1 MPLPRALG
9 SSHGGWPYNSTLAW
23 LGAMSQLHLHPS
35 QIKPEARAETHSS
48 SKPMARWWRT
58 RRRQRRAWWA
68 TWKLLI
74 LHPLSTAAG
83 SASNIW
89 RLLALSVAVL
99 AWGSWLLCLPSRQ
112 KSGIRQASRRRP
124 YAWGHG
130 PGDSFWP
137 VLLSGLLSFFWA
149 PCCCGCSPTPL
160 LRLNNPGWPLL
171 RVSQDLD
178 PIQHFGSAQFW
189 WQEWF
194 VVLPVWKN
202 VAFGM
207 EPLEELN

>member
-1 MPLPRALG
+1 
-9 SSHGGWPYNSTLAW
+9 
-23 LGAMSQLHLHPS
+23 MSQER
-35 QIKPEARAETHSS
+35 PE
-48 SKPMARWWRT
+48 KVVKCLCV
-58 RRRQRRAWWA
+58 QLWA
-68 TWKLLI
+68 MMDQEVK
-74 LHPLSTAAG
+74 
-83 SASNIW
+83 
-89 RLLALSVAVL
+89 
-99 AWGSWLLCLPSRQ
+99 WGSGYFGTEAGGESNQEPAPNRQ